1 MKKLL
6 YGFLFV
12 SAFALT
18 SCGGD
23 ECYECTED
31 TGLLTV
37 TFCDGDD
44 TLGGVSAS
52 DAASALEADTSILT
66 YTCNKQ

>member
-6 YGFLFV
+6 FGVLFAA
-12 SAFALT
+12 SFALT

-31 TGLLTV
+31 TGLLTLN
-37 TFCDGDD
+37 FCDGDAD
-44 TLGGVSAS
+44 LNGVSAS
-52 DAASALEADTSILT
+52 DFAEALEADQTILV
-66 YTCNKQ
+66 YTCTKQ